1 MIGGQ
6 ICFIGKTKNRQQ
18 ERLEVTW
25 MGLNKMNRQ
34 WRRNKLLTR
43 RKFGKWVQVIIC
55 SKQSIYIY
63 NYYHYLING
72 NIDIL

>member
-6 ICFIGKTKNRQQ
+6 ICFIGKTQSHQQ
-18 ERLEVTW
+18 ERLEATW

-34 WRRNKLLTR
+34 WRRSKLLTD

-55 SKQSIYIY
+55 SKQSIYI
-63 NYYHYLING
+63 
-72 NIDIL
+72 